1 MTLHDLGPRIIILGP
16 SNSGKSTLAEA
27 IARAQGLEAVHL
39 DQLHHLPGTDWAQ
52 RAREEFI
59 RLHAEAIAGA
69 RWAMDGNYSSLLPT
83 RLARATGVIRLE
95 LPTAVS
101 LYRYARRSW
110 FERERVGS
118 LEGGRDSVKWVMI
131 HHIAV
136 TTRLNRER
144 DRLVFEGIDL
154 PKVRLATPTALNE
167 FYRGNGLTQGSETER
182 GQ

>member
-1 MTLHDLGPRIIILGP
+1 MTLDDLGPRIIILGP

-27 IARAQGLEAVHL
+27 IARARGLEAVHL
-39 DQLHHLPGTDWAQ
+39 DQLHHLPGTDWVQ
-52 RAREEFI
+52 RPRDAFV
-59 RLHAEAIAGA
+59 RLHADAIAGE
-69 RWAMDGNYSSLLPT
+69 RWAMDGNYSSLLPA

-110 FERERVGS
+110 FERERAGG
-118 LEGGRDSVKWVMI
+118 LDGGRDSVKWVMI

-144 DRLVFEGIDL
+144 ARLAFEGL
-154 PKVRLATPTALNE
+154 GVPKIRLATPAALNT
-167 FYRGNGLTQGSETER
+167 FYRDNGLTR
-182 GQ
+182 V